1 MKKKLFTLVL
11 AGFLLITLTITG
23 QNKNYP
29 TKKINGTEYYLYTV
43 QASEGLFAIGRKF
56 ETPPEEISKANPEIQ
71 SGLKVGQQILI
82 PVQKNKS
89 QALQK
94 NTPQKTEEKVTVN
107 NNDAPE
113 FIQHKVEKK
122 QTLFSISR
130 KYNVSQEEVIK
141 YNPGIEKGLREGI
154 VLQIPKE
161 RKKNNNIEKER
172 VRDAQPTDDSKNVSK
187 QENNNYIIH
196 EIIANETLFSLGRL
210 YKVKVIDIIR
220 LNPGSAIRFA
230 IGTQLRIPVNE
241 TNSKLIGQ
249 NEGNSN
255 AVVKKDEAWT
265 LTSNNKVI
273 QIAFLLPF
281 MLDEDKRD
289 PAVERFVDFYAGA
302 LMAIQEA
309 KAKGISFEIF
319 TYDTEKSEEKITS
332 VLNNPELKNMD
343 LIIGPAFSNQVLL
356 VADFA
361 KENKINTL
369 IPFSS
374 KVPEIDYNPYLFQFN
389 PGTDAEIKFTLDV
402 LTVKYKNANIV
413 FAEIPGV
420 SSFDEGKIRIDALKK
435 ELIKE
440 HKSFSKIALTTSDYA
455 DFKTVLK
462 KGVKNIIL
470 FNTDKYAY
478 VSPFI
483 SRLRSNIETYDV
495 ILFEQYNWKNQT
507 EKIPESIFVSPFQ
520 IKENSNKLTSYN
532 DQFNLLFSKD
542 VSIDSPRF
550 DLLGYDLSTYFIS
563 LINRYGIKFIDK
575 IGAYNYPNYLQ
586 SQPRFERTSN
596 GSGFVNQQLYLGEDI
611 SN

>member
-1 MKKKLFTLVL
+1 MKKKLFSLVL
-11 AGFLLITLTITG
+11 AGFLLITLTISG

-56 ETPPEEISKANPEIQ
+56 EIAPEEISKANPEIK

-82 PVQKNKS
+82 PIQKDS
-89 QALQK
+89 
-94 NTPQKTEEKVTVN
+94 TPIAVEKVTVN
-107 NNDAPE
+107 NDDTPE

-161 RKKNNNIEKER
+161 GKKNKNKEKEIA
-172 VRDAQPTDDSKNVSK
+172 RDVQSTENVK
-187 QENNNYIIH
+187 KEGTQENNTYIIH
-196 EIIANETLFSLGRL
+196 EIKANETLFSLGRI

-241 TNSKLIGQ
+241 SNAKLAGQ
-249 NEGNSN
+249 NEDSTTAEKN
-255 AVVKKDEAWT
+255 DEAWS

-273 QIAFLLPF
+273 RIAFLLPF

-289 PAVERFVDFYAGA
+289 LTTERFVDFYAGA
-302 LMAIQEA
+302 LMAVQEA
-309 KAKGISFEIF
+309 KDKGVSFEIF
-319 TYDTEKSEEKITS
+319 TYDTEKSEDKMTS
-332 VLNNPELKNMD
+332 VLNNPDLKNVD
-343 LIIGPAFSNQVLL
+343 LIIGPAFSNQVSL
-356 VADFA
+356 VSDFA
-361 KENKINTL
+361 KEHRINTL
-369 IPFSS
+369 IPFTS
-374 KVPEIDYNPYLFQFN
+374 KVPEIDNNPYLFQFN
-389 PGTDAEIKFTLDV
+389 PGTDAEIKFTRDV
-402 LTVKYKNANIV
+402 LTGKYKNANII
-413 FAEIPGV
+413 FAEIPGI
-420 SSFDEGKIRIDALKK
+420 SSFDEGKNRVEALKR
-435 ELIKE
+435 ELNRE
-440 HKSFSKIALTTSDYA
+440 HKSFSRMALTTSDYA

-470 FNTDKYAY
+470 FNTDKFAY
-478 VSPFI
+478 ISPFI
-483 SRLRSNIETYDV
+483 TPLRSQVNNYDI
-495 ILFEQYNWKNQT
+495 ILFEQYSWKNQP
-507 EKIPESIFVSPFQ
+507 EKLAESIFISPFQ
-520 IKENSNKLTSYN
+520 IKENSNKLITY
-532 DQFNLLFSKD
+532 DKQFNLLFSKD

-550 DLLGYDLSTYFIS
+550 DLLGYDLSNYFIS
-563 LINRYGIKFIDK
+563 LINRYGVKFIDK
-575 IGAYNYPNYLQ
+575 IGAYTYPNYLQ

-611 SN
+611 SD